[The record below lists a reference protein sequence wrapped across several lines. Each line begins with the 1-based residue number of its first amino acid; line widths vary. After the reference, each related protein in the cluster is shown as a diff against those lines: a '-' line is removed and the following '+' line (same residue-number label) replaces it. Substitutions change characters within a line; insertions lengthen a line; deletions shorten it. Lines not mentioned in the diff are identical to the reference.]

1 MSKFLLIPAL
11 LIGILTPICNHAESQ
26 DDPLAPWRTG
36 VSIRPVVL
44 DEQRHSIHAYYNTCP
59 ESPDGKWLLF
69 YTSTTEDGQHGEV
82 RIRNRSTGDERV
94 LVRNLDVEDAHRA
107 ACQQWVSNGK
117 RVVFH
122 GERDGQW
129 FVGVIDVETGVERV
143 LAKDRL
149 ACWGQRQGDLVPIY
163 GLHWNP
169 GEHRDLELLN
179 VATGEIRTVLTA
191 DATRAQY
198 PAWFAKAYGDQPISI
213 FFPIL
218 NPDATRVFFK
228 LASNGHTSGN
238 PRSKQASESEG
249 LICYDLADKRFL
261 FLRSNWGHPAWHPDG
276 KTITETGF
284 TLIDSDTGKEER
296 APGLPKCRGD
306 HPSASPDGKLLI
318 TDTTMDVL
326 GGKAT
331 DWGIIVANAR
341 GNDYVV
347 IDQFDNSH
355 GAKSWRVS
363 HPHPVFSDDGK
374 RIYFN
379 VSSGQWT
386 HLYVAERQ

>member
-1 MSKFLLIPAL
+1 
-11 LIGILTPICNHAESQ
+11 
-26 DDPLAPWRTG
+26 
-36 VSIRPVVL
+36 
-44 DEQRHSIHAYYNTCP
+44 
-59 ESPDGKWLLF
+59 
-69 YTSTTEDGQHGEV
+69 
-82 RIRNRSTGDERV
+82 
-94 LVRNLDVEDAHRA
+94 
-107 ACQQWVSNGK
+107 
-117 RVVFH
+117 
-122 GERDGQW
+122 
-129 FVGVIDVETGVERV
+129 
-143 LAKDRL
+143 
-149 ACWGQRQGDLVPIY
+149 
-163 GLHWNP
+163 LHWNP
-169 GEHRDLELLN
+169 GTHRDLELLN
-179 VATGEIRTVLTA
+179 VATGEIKTVLTA

-198 PAWFAKAYGDQPISI
+198 PDWFAKAYGDQPISI

-218 NPDATRVFFK
+218 SPDASRVFFK
-228 LASNGHTSGN
+228 LASNGHTDGN
-238 PRSKQASESEG
+238 PRSKQASEREG
-249 LICYDLADKRFL
+249 LICYSLADKRFL

-276 KTITETGF
+276 KTIVETAF
-284 TLIDSDTGKEER
+284 TLIDSDTGKEQH

-331 DWGIIVANAR
+331 DWGIVVANAR